1 LQYYDQEL
9 FPTQKEQRAFE
20 KSLFQKTNK
29 ANAEI
34 IMLDGLICVYRSNVD
49 LFFYVMGGNNENELI
64 LVAALNCLY
73 DSISLVLRKNVEK
86 KALVDNMDVAMLI
99 LDEICDNG
107 LLLLTLYLNIPQYDL
122 FEPYETNCD
131 VKCVARLP
139 KGRLRAYYD
148 QELFPTQKE
157 QRAFEKSLFQKTNK
171 ANAEII
177 MLDGLICVYRSNV
190 DLFFYVMGG
199 NNENE
204 LILVAALNCLYDSIS
219 LVLRKNVEKKALV
232 DNMDVAMLILDEIC
246 DNGVLLETEPQAVIG
261 RCAVRQDELTFGDQ
275 SISQVGMSVSEDF
288 QMKSSKDIYHFL
300 LTFL

>member
-1 LQYYDQEL
+1 M
-9 FPTQKEQRAFE
+9 
-20 KSLFQKTNK
+20 SLD
-29 ANAEI
+29 
-34 IMLDGLICVYRSNVD
+34 LDTSSLYSIKGL
-49 LFFYVMGGNNENELI
+49 
-64 LVAALNCLY
+64 A
-73 DSISLVLRKNVEK
+73 
-86 KALVDNMDVAMLI
+86 I
-99 LDEICDNG
+99 LDQDGNRV
-107 LLLLTLYLNIPQYDL
+107 LA
-122 FEPYETNCD
+122 
-131 VKCVARLP
+131 K
-139 KGRLRAYYD
+139 YYD

-275 SISQVGMSVSEDF
+275 SISQVGMSLIGSA
-288 QMKSSKDIYHFL
+288 KDQLKWSL
-300 LTFL
+300 LK